1 MPRDILTKEAF
12 ENAIAMV
19 MALAG
24 STNAVLHLLAI
35 AREAGVDLELDDFDR
50 ISRATPHLVDVR
62 PAGKFVM
69 SDLDRVGGVPV
80 VMKELLDAGL
90 LNGDCMTVT
99 GKTQAENLAELAP
112 ASPDGDIV
120 HPAGDA
126 IHPWGGIAIL
136 RGNLAPNG
144 AVVKAAGAEGLTFEG
159 VARPFDSEQDAF
171 AAVTSGSVKPGDVI
185 VIRYEGPKGSPGM
198 PEMLAVTAA
207 VAGAGLGKDVAL
219 ITDGRFSGATK
230 GYSVGHIAPE
240 AFIGG
245 PIALVEEGDRIRI
258 DADTRSL
265 EVLVDDAT
273 LSARRDRWSAPA
285 PRYTTGALAKYAKL
299 VGGAEHGA
307 HHRLIAHHHEP
318 GGAAVPDLRRALQRG
333 TAHDLPGVLRSAR
346 ALVRPRRDRRCGLP
360 QAGRGRARQPVAL
373 RGAASRRARPRPGGP
388 RRRVHAA
395 PPCGSARAPRS
406 ASGTSGSRTTPSI
419 PSYSFKDRVVSIAA
433 TMARAFGFEALSC
446 ASTGNL
452 ANAAAAHAAH
462 AGMPCYVFV
471 PDDLERAKILAT
483 ETYGAK
489 VVAVKGNY
497 DDVNRLC
504 AEVAETLPWAF
515 VNVNMRPYY
524 AEGSKTLGFET
535 AEQLGWRLPDH
546 VVVPIASG
554 ALLTKIH
561 RAFQELV
568 AIGAVEEK
576 AYRVSGA
583 QPEGCRPVA
592 QAFKDGAE
600 EVTPVKPDTIAR
612 SLAIGS
618 PADGYFALQVARETG
633 GVIEW
638 CTEAEIL
645 DGITLLASTE
655 GVFTETAGGVTIANL
670 KRLVDQGVIAPEE
683 ETVAYVTGNGY
694 KTVEVFEGSVEPSYH
709 VAPDLDEFL
718 AALDR

>member
-1 MPRDILTKEAF
+1 MMMATITTPAALQCRICGERYNVEPLTICQECF
-12 ENAIAMV
+12 GPLEPSYELDAIDGTDFRKQV
-19 MALAG
+19 
-24 STNAVLHLLAI
+24 
-35 AREAGVDLELDDFDR
+35 EAG
-50 ISRATPHLVDVR
+50 
-62 PAGKFVM
+62 PASLWRYEALLPGGPG
-69 SDLDRVGGVPV
+69 LDRVD
-80 VMKELLDAGL
+80 L
-90 LNGDCMTVT
+90 
-99 GKTQAENLAELAP
+99 
-112 ASPDGDIV
+112 
-120 HPAGDA
+120 
-126 IHPWGGIAIL
+126 
-136 RGNLAPNG
+136 
-144 AVVKAAGAEGLTFEG
+144 
-159 VARPFDSEQDAF
+159 
-171 AAVTSGSVKPGDVI
+171 
-185 VIRYEGPKGSPGM
+185 
-198 PEMLAVTAA
+198 
-207 VAGAGLGKDVAL
+207 GAGF
-219 ITDGRFSGATK
+219 T
-230 GYSVGHIAPE
+230 P
-240 AFIGG
+240 
-245 PIALVEEGDRIRI
+245 
-258 DADTRSL
+258 
-265 EVLVDDAT
+265 
-273 LSARRDRWSAPA
+273 
-285 PRYTTGALAKYAKL
+285 
-299 VGGAEHGA
+299 
-307 HHRLIAHHHEP
+307 
-318 GGAAVPDLRRALQRG
+318 LRRADRLAAVLGLR
-333 TAHDLPGVLRSAR
+333 DLWIKDDSVN
-346 ALVRPRRDRRCGLP
+346 
-360 QAGRGRARQPVAL
+360 
-373 RGAASRRARPRPGGP
+373 
-388 RRRVHAA
+388 
-395 PPCGSARAPRS
+395 
-406 ASGTSGSRTTPSI
+406 

-433 TMARAFGFEALSC
+433 TVARAFGFEALSC

-554 ALLTKIH
+554 ALMTKIH

-592 QAFKDGAE
+592 QAFQDGAE

-633 GVIEW
+633 GSIEW

-645 DGITLLASTE
+645 DGIRLLASTE

-670 KRLVDQGVIAPEE
+670 KRLVDQGVIGPDEE
-683 ETVAYVTGNGY
+683 VVAFVTGNGY
-694 KTVEVFEGSVEPSYH
+694 KTVEAFEGSVEPSYH